1 MTTSRARPALVIWLL
16 AVLALIVSG
25 WILLPFPRRP
35 TGWEEI
41 AWAIGFGAGFT
52 SVGALLVD
60 RRPREPVS
68 RITLGIG
75 LMVVASVAL
84 RAAVVWVEARPGD
97 VPAIAAVAVT
107 ASQVLTTLAFLT
119 AGGFLLVRF
128 PDGRHP
134 DRLSMAVD
142 GLAVLMVLAL
152 VLQVFLPGPIET
164 AWMPP
169 LDNPLG
175 VPALAPLEGPLSVAT
190 LAAYTASLLLAVL
203 EVVSRYRRS
212 DAVVRAQIRWVTAAA
227 AVPMVL
233 VPFILV
239 ADVLWT
245 LWFLSSML
253 LPFAIGIAVL
263 RYRLFDIDRIIGRT
277 ISYAIVTGILAGIFV
292 ATNLVL
298 VTTLADATGSSTLVV
313 AASTLLVAAL
323 FQPIRHR
330 VQAPVDRRFNRAH
343 LDAERVVGTFARRI
357 GDEVDLGHLR
367 SVTLATVDEALGPDR
382 AQLWLRR

>member
-239 ADVLWT
+239 ADALWT

-357 GDEVDLGHLR
+357 GDEVDRGHLR

>member
-84 RAAVVWVEARPGD
+84 RTAVVLVEARPGD

-152 VLQVFLPGPIET
+152 VLQVFLPGPIE
-164 AWMPP
+164 
-169 LDNPLG
+169 
-175 VPALAPLEGPLSVAT
+175 
-190 LAAYTASLLLAVL
+190 
-203 EVVSRYRRS
+203 
-212 DAVVRAQIRWVTAAA
+212 
-227 AVPMVL
+227 
-233 VPFILV
+233 
-239 ADVLWT
+239 
-245 LWFLSSML
+245 
-253 LPFAIGIAVL
+253 
-263 RYRLFDIDRIIGRT
+263 
-277 ISYAIVTGILAGIFV
+277 
-292 ATNLVL
+292 
-298 VTTLADATGSSTLVV
+298 
-313 AASTLLVAAL
+313 
-323 FQPIRHR
+323 
-330 VQAPVDRRFNRAH
+330 
-343 LDAERVVGTFARRI
+343 
-357 GDEVDLGHLR
+357 
-367 SVTLATVDEALGPDR
+367 
-382 AQLWLRR
+382 